1 MTELAQCPECGN
13 VRPVFNECPHCGST
27 DAPTLS
33 VDTIEINLKHGQ
45 PLVEDALENL
55 TEHLRR
61 SIDLGIKAIVL
72 IHGYGSGGEGGQIK
86 RAVHQ
91 ALENNRYSDRV
102 DEYFFG
108 EQIPSGSAAYQSL
121 IKRRPGLKTYLQQF
135 KIGNPGITVLLL
147 GSYSRSA

>member
-1 MTELAQCPECGN
+1 MAEIAQCAECGN
-13 VRPVFNECPHCGST
+13 VRPVFDSCPHCGST
-27 DAPTLS
+27 DSPTLS
-33 VDTIEINLKHGQ
+33 VDTIEINLKQGQ

-55 TEHLRR
+55 TQTLRC

-102 DEYFFG
+102 DEYYFG
-108 EQIPSGSAAYQSL
+108 EQVPYGSAAYQSL
-121 IKRRPGLKTYLQQF
+121 VKRRPGLKAHLQQF
-135 KIGNPGITVLLL
+135 KIGNPGITILLL
-147 GSYSRSA
+147 GSYRRSA

>member
-1 MTELAQCPECGN
+1 MAEIAQCPECGN
-13 VRPVFNECPHCGST
+13 VRPVFDSCPHCGST
-27 DAPTLS
+27 DSPTLS
-33 VDTIEINLKHGQ
+33 VDTIEINLKQGQ

-55 TEHLRR
+55 TQTLRC

-102 DEYFFG
+102 DEYYFG
-108 EQIPSGSAAYQSL
+108 EHVSYGSAAYQSL
-121 IKRRPGLKTYLQQF
+121 VKRRPGLKAYLQQF
-135 KIGNPGITVLLL
+135 KIGNPGITILLL
-147 GSYSRSA
+147 GSYRRSA

>member
-1 MTELAQCPECGN
+1 MAEIAQCPECGN
-13 VRPVFNECPHCGST
+13 VRPVFDSCPHCGSA
-27 DAPTLS
+27 DSPTLS
-33 VDTIEINLKHGQ
+33 VDTIEINLKQGQ

-55 TEHLRR
+55 TQTLRH

-102 DEYFFG
+102 DEYYFG
-108 EQIPSGSAAYQSL
+108 EQVPYGSAAYQSL
-121 IKRRPGLKTYLQQF
+121 VKRRPGLKAHLQQF
-135 KIGNPGITVLLL
+135 KIGNPGITILLL
-147 GSYSRSA
+147 GSYRRSA

>member
-1 MTELAQCPECGN
+1 VAEIAQCAECGN
-13 VRPVFNECPHCGST
+13 VRPVFDSCPHCGST
-27 DAPTLS
+27 DSPTLS
-33 VDTIEINLKHGQ
+33 VDTIEINLKQGQ

-55 TEHLRR
+55 TQTLRR

-102 DEYFFG
+102 DEYYFG
-108 EQIPSGSAAYQSL
+108 EQVPYGSAAYQSL
-121 IKRRPGLKTYLQQF
+121 VKRRPGLKAHLQQF
-135 KIGNPGITVLLL
+135 KIGNPGITILLL
-147 GSYSRSA
+147 GSYRRSA